1 MNPATQKRMTVWALL
16 RTQWLLLLAAGLL
29 LLAVATDPAK
39 AQEALVSALRL
50 FVYVI
55 PLLLAVM
62 GLVGLILVWIS
73 PDLVA
78 RLLGREGGF
87 RSLLL
92 AAACGMILI
101 GPAYLIFPLLA
112 AVQRQGA
119 RWAVIGTVLTTYA
132 VKIQMIPLEA
142 GYLGWRF
149 SLVRTVLT
157 LALAI
162 PAGLLLEWIVE
173 RGAKPSSGSA

>member
-1 MNPATQKRMTVWALL
+1 VH
-16 RTQWLLLLAAGLL
+16 
-29 LLAVATDPAK
+29 DPAK
-39 AQEALVSALRL
+39 AQESILAALRL
-50 FVYVI
+50 FAYVV
-55 PLLLAVM
+55 PLILAVM
-62 GLVGLILVWIS
+62 GLVGLIQAWIS
-73 PDLVA
+73 PDLIA

-87 RSLLL
+87 RALLL

-132 VKIQMIPLEA
+132 VKLQMIPLEA

-149 SLVRTVLT
+149 SLVRTLLT

-162 PAGLLLEWIVE
+162 PAGLLLEWVVE
-173 RGAKPSSGSA
+173 RGTKEK

>member
-1 MNPATQKRMTVWALL
+1 MKAAQAKPMTLWTLV
-16 RTQWLLLLAAGLL
+16 RSQWLLIFAIGLL
-29 LLAVATDPAK
+29 LIAFSTEPIK
-39 AQEALVSALRL
+39 AQQSLLSALWL
-50 FVYVI
+50 FIYII

-62 GLVGLILVWIS
+62 GLVGLIQTWIS

-78 RLLGREGGF
+78 RLLGREGGL
-87 RSLLL
+87 RALLL

-112 AVQRQGA
+112 AIQRQGA

-149 SLVRTVLT
+149 SLVRTLLTLT
-157 LALAI
+157 LAI
-162 PAGLLLEWIVE
+162 PVGLLLEWLVE
-173 RGAKPSSGSA
+173 RGKDRLC

>member
-1 MNPATQKRMTVWALL
+1 MKAAQQKPMTVWALV
-16 RTQWLLLLAAGLL
+16 RSQWLLLLAAGLL
-29 LLAVATDPAK
+29 LQAFVHDPAM
-39 AQEALVSALRL
+39 AQEALLSALRL
-50 FVYVI
+50 FAYVV
-55 PLLLAVM
+55 PLILAVM
-62 GLVGLILVWIS
+62 GLVGLIQTWIS
-73 PDLVA
+73 PDLIA

-132 VKIQMIPLEA
+132 VKLQMIPLEA

-149 SLVRTVLT
+149 SLVRTLLT

-173 RGAKPSSGSA
+173 RGTKEQ

>member
-1 MNPATQKRMTVWALL
+1 VSGASAQPLTLWAVL
-16 RTQWLLLLAAGLL
+16 RSQWLLLVAAGLL
-29 LLAVATDPAK
+29 LLAFTTEPAK
-39 AQEALVSALRL
+39 AQESLLAALRL
-50 FVYVI
+50 FLSII

-62 GLVGLILVWIS
+62 GLVGLIQTWIS
-73 PDLVA
+73 PDLIA

-112 AVQRQGA
+112 AIQRQGA

-149 SLVRTVLT
+149 SLVRTLLT

-162 PAGLLLEWIVE
+162 PVGLLLEWLVE
-173 RGAKPSSGSA
+173 RGVRK

>member
-1 MNPATQKRMTVWALL
+1 VKPAPPQRLTPWALL
-16 RTQWLLLLAAGLL
+16 RSQWLLLFAAGLL
-29 LLAVATDPAK
+29 LLALANDPAK
-39 AQEALVSALRL
+39 AQQALAAAARL

-62 GLVGLILVWIS
+62 GLVGLIQAWIS
-73 PDLVA
+73 PELVA
-78 RLLGREGGF
+78 RLLGREGGW
-87 RSLLL
+87 RALLL

-132 VKIQMIPLEA
+132 VKVQMIPLEA

-162 PAGLLLEWIVE
+162 PAGLLLEWLVE
-173 RGAKPSSGSA
+173 RGRRGE